1 MNNNK
6 QNSFFV
12 EVLKII
18 RFCRFYSRNG
28 KDFTDEFG
36 DCPESGKFCKY
47 LHRLVSW
54 TLIRNYKLFISNV
67 LLG

>member
-1 MNNNK
+1 M
-6 QNSFFV
+6 
-12 EVLKII
+12 LKIS
-18 RFCRFYSRNG
+18 RGFRFYSRNG